1 MHLEGVETSRSLAP
15 KLGSSSQQLKSI
27 TKNIASIFQL
37 VGSVS
42 GPTTNS
48 LGDVLERSA
57 TTLEELNTL
66 CGSVVRETSSI
77 YENLRSI
84 ESQLSQLDNLWLSI
98 DRAVEFVAQKKQ
110 QLIN

>member
-1 MHLEGVETSRSLAP
+1 MHLEGVETSRSLAA

-66 CGSVVRETSSI
+66 WGSVI

-98 DRAVEFVAQKKQ
+98 DRAVEFVAQ
-110 QLIN
+110 